1 MVSIIIPA
9 YNEKNSIKKVINETA
24 ELPID
29 KEIIVIDDGS
39 VDGTD
44 EIIKNKKVPSFVKKI
59 YFKKNKGKGAAI
71 RAAIS
76 HARGEYLVI
85 QDADLE
91 VAPKEILRVLKTA
104 EEEQAEVVYGSR
116 FLYKRNKFPILMLA
130 GNKLVT
136 WFTNILF
143 LSKLTDVETPTK
155 LFRREIIS
163 DIGFDS
169 QGFEFEVEIT
179 AKLLKRGCRIKEI
192 PVIYQ
197 PRSRKEGK
205 KIRWFDGF
213 IAIFTLLKY
222 RILK

>member
-1 MVSIIIPA
+1 MVSIIIPV
-9 YNEKNSIKKVINETA
+9 YNEKSSINKVIDETA
-24 ELPID
+24 ELTID
-29 KEIIVIDDGS
+29 KEVIVVDDGS
-39 VDGTD
+39 IDGTD
-44 EIIKNKKVPSFVKKI
+44 EIIKNKKIPSFVKRI
-59 YFKKNKGKGAAI
+59 YFKRNKGKGAAI
-71 RAAIS
+71 RAAVS
-76 HARGEYLVI
+76 RATGEYLII

-116 FLYKRNKFPILMLA
+116 FLCKRNKFPILMLV

-143 LSKLTDVETPTK
+143 LSRLTDVETPAK
-155 LFRREIIS
+155 LFRREIIAN
-163 DIGFDS
+163 IGLNS
-169 QGFEFEVEIT
+169 QGFDFETEIT
-179 AKLLKRGCRIKEI
+179 AKLLKRGYCIKETPI
-192 PVIYQ
+192 SYK
-197 PRSRKEGK
+197 PRSRREGK